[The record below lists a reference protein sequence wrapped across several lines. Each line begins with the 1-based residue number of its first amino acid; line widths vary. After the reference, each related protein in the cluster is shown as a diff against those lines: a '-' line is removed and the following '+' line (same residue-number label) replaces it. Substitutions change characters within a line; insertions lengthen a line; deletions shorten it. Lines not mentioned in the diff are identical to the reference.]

1 MRRLGDFF
9 DIQQFFPY
17 SCFFKAKL
25 ELARLHVLYLLCNK
39 LKNIEKLSWSSERID
54 HLIARGSWKKAL

>member
-39 LKNIEKLSWSSERID
+39 LKNIEKLSLHLAGSE
-54 HLIARGSWKKAL
+54 HFVARGSWKKPL